1 MVEWQKVPFV
11 RLIIPFIF
19 GIVAAT
25 FGHFDASMV
34 FIPILFFSFLSAVML
49 LIFQVSFKWRWIWGV
64 VITFFLFS
72 LGYDLTFFKNELND
86 STHFQKNLKDSNQH
100 TIIGVVTDKAEKA
113 NFYRLNIAVKS
124 IGQDSFITA
133 TGNIQVYLKKDSLT
147 APLQYGDLILL
158 NSTIKRISPPTNPDA
173 FDFQW
178 YWHLQNIHYQCFT
191 DFSHVKI
198 LAHDKGDVVIA
209 FSLSRQQYFLS
220 VLRKYLPTENEY
232 AVAAALLIGNKD
244 AITDEIKNAYIETGA
259 MHILAISGMHI
270 ILIFKRIEWVLDL
283 YKTGNRRWRW
293 VKTVVLIILIGLF
306 ALLTGLGASILRAAL
321 MATSVS
327 VSKAL
332 KIKISIFNTLAA
344 SAFILLLWNPYWIL
358 DIGFQLSYSAVMGI
372 ALFGEKLKRLWV
384 IKNKYLHKIWENISI
399 GLVAQMMVAPIS
411 LYYFHQF
418 PTYFWLSGLAAGAV
432 SEFALLIGVF
442 LLALGKFETI
452 GFLLGKILFCSIW
465 LMNNFIFL
473 IKQLPFSVID
483 GFLLGFWEVV
493 ILYLSIS
500 GFYYAFKIRKA
511 RLLYYPL
518 SMLLLFLISQGF
530 TEINSHANRELI
542 VYDIPRKSVIDVIIG
557 KKCYSFSKEFSIKNV
572 PDNRMKFAVEN
583 HRNTLSVNILE
594 TFTFNEYKN
603 DENLMYHNGYMQIDS
618 VRVLLLDRLP
628 KTGLSLSNCFVVVY
642 DNPKFNISQLRAV
655 LDFKQV
661 IFDSSNSRWRVEKW
675 KNECE
680 EKGLNYHDVGAN
692 GAWVYKF

>member
-1 MVEWQKVPFV
+1 MAEWQKIPFV

-19 GIVAAT
+19 GILAAT
-25 FGHFDASMV
+25 FGHYDASMV
-34 FIPILFFSFLSAVML
+34 FTVILLFSFLSAIAL
-49 LIFQVSFKWRWIWGV
+49 LIFQVSFKWRWVWGV

-72 LGYDLTFFKNELND
+72 LGYDFTFFKNELNI
-86 STHFQKNLKDSNQH
+86 STHFQKNLRDSTQH

-113 NFYRLNIAVKS
+113 NFYRLTVSVKS
-124 IGQDSFITA
+124 IEHDSFIAA
-133 TGNIQVYLKKDSLT
+133 TGNVQVYLRKDSLT
-147 APLQYGDLILL
+147 APPQYGDFIVL
-158 NSTIKRISPPTNPDA
+158 NSAIKRINSPTNPDA

-191 DFSHVKI
+191 DFKHIKI
-198 LAHDKGDVVIA
+198 LAHDKGNVLYA
-209 FSLSRQQYFLS
+209 LSLSWQQYFLS
-220 VLRKYLPTENEY
+220 VLKKYLPTENEY
-232 AVAAALLIGNKD
+232 AVAAALLIGNKE
-244 AITDEIKNAYIETGA
+244 AITDDIKNAYIETGA

-270 ILIFKRIEWVLDL
+270 ILIFNHIEWILDL

-293 VKTVVLIILIGLF
+293 IKTVILIVLIGLF
-306 ALLTGLGASILRAAL
+306 ALLMGLGASILRAAL
-321 MATSVS
+321 MAGLVS
-327 VSKAL
+327 ISKAL
-332 KIKISIFNTLAA
+332 KIKVSIFNTLAA
-344 SAFILLLWNPYWIL
+344 SALILLLWNPYWIL
-358 DIGFQLSYSAVMGI
+358 DIGFQLSYAAVIGI

-384 IKNKYLHKIWENISI
+384 IKNKYSRWVWENISI

-418 PTYFWLSGLAAGAV
+418 PTYFWLSGLVAGAV
-432 SEFALLIGVF
+432 SEFALFTGV
-442 LLALGKFETI
+442 LLLGFGKIEMI
-452 GFLLGKILFCSIW
+452 GFLLGEILFCSIW

-473 IKQLPFSVID
+473 IKQLPFSVIN

-530 TEINSHANRELI
+530 TEISSHANRELI

-572 PDNRMKFAVEN
+572 PDSRMKFAVEN
-583 HRNTLSVNILE
+583 HRNSLSVNILK
-594 TFTFNEYKN
+594 TFNFNEYKN
-603 DENLMYHNGYMQIDS
+603 DENIIYRNGYMQIEG

>member
-1 MVEWQKVPFV
+1 MVEWQKTPFV

-19 GIVAAT
+19 GILAAT
-25 FGHFDASMV
+25 FGHFDASM
-34 FIPILFFSFLSAVML
+34 PATAILLLSFLSFIL
-49 LIFQVSFKWRWIWGV
+49 LLFLKISFKWRWVWGV
-64 VITFFLFS
+64 VLTLFLFS
-72 LGYDLTFFKNELND
+72 LGYDFTFFKNELNA
-86 STHFQKNLKDSNQH
+86 STHFQKNLKDSIPQ
-100 TIIGVVTDKAEKA
+100 TIIGVVTDKAEKT
-113 NFYRLNIAVKS
+113 NFYRLTVEIKS
-124 IGQDSFITA
+124 IELDSLVAT
-133 TGNIQVYLKKDSLT
+133 TGNVQVYLRKDSLT
-147 APLQYGDLILL
+147 APPQYGDLILL
-158 NSTIKRISPPTNPDA
+158 NSTIKRVNSPTNPDA

-191 DFSHVKI
+191 DFEHIKI
-198 LAHDKGDVVIA
+198 LAHDNGNALYA
-209 FSLSRQQYFLS
+209 FSLSWQQYFLS
-220 VLRKYLPTENEY
+220 VLKKYLPTENEY

-244 AITDEIKNAYIETGA
+244 AITDDIKNAYIETGA

-270 ILIFKRIEWVLDL
+270 ILIFKHIEWILDL

-293 VKTVVLIILIGLF
+293 IKTSILIILIGLF
-306 ALLTGLGASILRAAL
+306 ALITGLGASILRAAL

-332 KIKISIFNTLAA
+332 KIKVSIFNTLAA
-344 SAFILLLWNPYWIL
+344 SAFILLLWNPNWIL

-372 ALFGEKLKRLWV
+372 ALFGEKLKRIWV
-384 IKNKYLHKIWENISI
+384 IKNKYLRKVWENISI

-418 PTYFWLSGLAAGAV
+418 PTYFWLSGLVAGAV
-432 SEFALLIGVF
+432 SEFALLIGVL
-442 LLALGKFETI
+442 LLAFGKFEMI

-473 IKQLPFSVID
+473 IKQLPFSIID
-483 GFLLGFWEVV
+483 GFVLSFWEVV

-518 SMLLLFLISQGF
+518 SMLLIFLISQGF
-530 TEINSHANRELI
+530 IEIKSHRNKELI

-557 KKCYSFSKEFSIKNV
+557 KKCYSFSKEFSIKNI
-572 PDNRMKFAVEN
+572 PDSRMKFAVEN
-583 HRNTLSVNILE
+583 HRNSLSVNILK
-594 TFTFNEYKN
+594 TFNFNEYKN
-603 DENLMYHNGYMQIDS
+603 DENLIYRNGYMQIKGI
-618 VRVLLLDRLP
+618 RVLLLDRLP
-628 KTGLSLSNCFVVVY
+628 KTELSLSNCFVVVY
-642 DNPKFNISQLRAV
+642 DNPKFNISQLREV

-675 KNECE
+675 KKECA
-680 EKGLNYHDVGAN
+680 EKGLNYHDVATK